1 MDISSLEFHKVTNL
15 TCFND
20 INDAITSSSEYIVVI
35 DCYTKW
41 CGPCKILGPKLEEL
55 QKKYNEEN
63 MKVRIY
69 KLDIEL
75 NEEIKSWVSM
85 KDVESIPTIFIIKNN
100 KDVGIIEGADINGI
114 DKIVRHYANKKD

>member
-1 MDISSLEFHKVTNL
+1 
-15 TCFND
+15 
-20 INDAITSSSEYIVVI
+20 
-35 DCYTKW
+35 
-41 CGPCKILGPKLEEL
+41 
-55 QKKYNEEN
+55 

>member
-41 CGPCKILGPKLEEL
+41 FWC
-55 QKKYNEEN
+55 
-63 MKVRIY
+63 V
-69 KLDIEL
+69 
-75 NEEIKSWVSM
+75 
-85 KDVESIPTIFIIKNN
+85 
-100 KDVGIIEGADINGI
+100 
-114 DKIVRHYANKKD
+114 